1 MNRLYVPDLRSNL
14 LSVGKI
20 TDKGSTVIFENNKVY
35 ILDKDGKEIMIG
47 QKRNHLYYVRE
58 ILDKKGETAAA
69 SMNISRTKIQE
80 WHEKFGHIN
89 EQQLKELARSNE
101 VYGLNIGCNE
111 HLINCSICL
120 KAKQTRK
127 SFSRNVSHKKETLLE
142 LIHTD
147 ICGPMRV
154 NSIGGSRYFITFID
168 DKSGWCEIYFIK
180 KKSEAASAFFKYKA
194 MVENQL
200 GKRIKCLRSDN
211 GTEYL
216 CNELESYLE
225 KHGIKHEMT
234 VAYTPE
240 QNGVAERR
248 NRTLVEMA
256 RCMMIQSQL
265 SPSFWAEAIS
275 TANYLRN
282 RCPSRSIN
290 GQTPHKLWTGKD
302 FSVKHFQIFGT
313 KGYRLDKTPNKG
325 KFDPRSKKC
334 IFVGYSTER
343 RAYRV
348 WCPDSKRIYATRDVK
363 FVNNFEV
370 KEQPMQ
376 EEFTSED
383 IMKKEKEVEIYLNN
397 YRKLENKNE
406 SIENQPENEETE
418 HEASNNENQ
427 LEDQT
432 ETRRGNEENMVLIA
446 VYVDD
451 IIIASNSMEEI
462 KNLKENLAKIF
473 QMKDM
478 GQIKYCLGIEFN
490 VKKNKVTMSQKKY
503 VDDLLKR
510 FGMENSKEV
519 STPMDPNVKL
529 SKEMCPKTEKEKE
542 EMTRCPYQ
550 NLIGSLMYLSVST
563 RPDISYAVSCLSQYN
578 TCFGK
583 EHWIAAKRVL
593 RYLKGTRDY
602 GLVYEKNVEDII
614 GFADADWGA
623 NPDDRKSYTG
633 YIFIFANCSVSWEAR
648 KQQTVALSST
658 EAEYMALSDATK
670 EAIYLRRF
678 LKEVLDIDKQIQ
690 IMNDNQ
696 GARSLAQNPIQ
707 HSRTKHIDIR
717 HHFIREILQRKEI
730 EIKYIQTSE
739 MVADFLT
746 KPLSKFKHNYCL
758 ENSGIKNIE

>member
-1 MNRLYVPDLRSNL
+1 VFQNKVCLLKKALYGLKQSGRQWYKKLDENLQKLNLRP
-14 LSVGKI
+14 LS
-20 TDKGSTVIFENNKVY
+20 TDKCIY
-35 ILDKDGKEIMIG
+35 M
-47 QKRNHLYYVRE
+47 
-58 ILDKKGETAAA
+58 
-69 SMNISRTKIQE
+69 
-80 WHEKFGHIN
+80 
-89 EQQLKELARSNE
+89 
-101 VYGLNIGCNE
+101 
-111 HLINCSICL
+111 
-120 KAKQTRK
+120 RK
-127 SFSRNVSHKKETLLE
+127 
-142 LIHTD
+142 
-147 ICGPMRV
+147 
-154 NSIGGSRYFITFID
+154 
-168 DKSGWCEIYFIK
+168 
-180 KKSEAASAFFKYKA
+180 
-194 MVENQL
+194 
-200 GKRIKCLRSDN
+200 
-211 GTEYL
+211 
-216 CNELESYLE
+216 
-225 KHGIKHEMT
+225 
-234 VAYTPE
+234 
-240 QNGVAERR
+240 
-248 NRTLVEMA
+248 
-256 RCMMIQSQL
+256 
-265 SPSFWAEAIS
+265 
-275 TANYLRN
+275 
-282 RCPSRSIN
+282 
-290 GQTPHKLWTGKD
+290 
-302 FSVKHFQIFGT
+302 
-313 KGYRLDKTPNKG
+313 
-325 KFDPRSKKC
+325 
-334 IFVGYSTER
+334 
-343 RAYRV
+343 
-348 WCPDSKRIYATRDVK
+348 
-363 FVNNFEV
+363 
-370 KEQPMQ
+370 
-376 EEFTSED
+376 
-383 IMKKEKEVEIYLNN
+383 
-397 YRKLENKNE
+397 
-406 SIENQPENEETE
+406 
-418 HEASNNENQ
+418 
-427 LEDQT
+427 
-432 ETRRGNEENMVLIA
+432 TRRGNEGNMVLIA

-462 KNLKENLAKIF
+462 NNLKENLAKIF

-678 LKEVLDIDKQIQ
+678 LKEVLNIDKQIQ